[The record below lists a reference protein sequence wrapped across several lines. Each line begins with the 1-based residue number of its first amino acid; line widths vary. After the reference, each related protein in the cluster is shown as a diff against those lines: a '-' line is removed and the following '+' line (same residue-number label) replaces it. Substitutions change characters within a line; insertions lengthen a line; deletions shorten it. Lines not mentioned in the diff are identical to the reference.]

1 MEVPFIAWVA
11 VLSVILVMVFIDLL
25 VFNKQA
31 HTITAKEAALW
42 TCVWLTLGLGFG
54 GIVAW
59 HWGGIHAG
67 QYLAGY
73 ILEKSLAVDNLFV
86 FAVIFTAFAIPDRHQ
101 HRVLFWGVM
110 GALILRGGFIAA
122 GVAML
127 SRFHWA
133 IYAFGALLLY
143 TAWRMWV
150 HRDQDSE
157 AEHTSPIV
165 ELLQRFLPVTKDIRG
180 QHFLVREPVA
190 GRKRRKWMATP
201 LLAALVAVEIADIVF
216 AVDSVPAV
224 LAVTKEPFLVYT
236 SNAFA
241 ILGLRAMYFFLAA
254 MIRRFQYLRYGLV
267 FILAFVGLK
276 MLTEELFEVPIWA
289 SLTIIL
295 GILALS
301 VAVSWWKSRGLLV
314 PVPALS
320 VPETATEAEFGP
332 PDLSG

>member
-1 MEVPFIAWVA
+1 VDVPIFAWVA
-11 VLSVILVMVFIDLL
+11 VLAVILVMVFIDLL

-31 HTITAKEAALW
+31 HEIKAREAAIW
-42 TCVWLTLGLGFG
+42 TGVWLTLGLGFG

-59 HWGGIHAG
+59 QWGGMHAG

-73 ILEKSLAVDNLFV
+73 LLEKSLAVDNLFV
-86 FAVIFTAFAIPDRHQ
+86 FAVIFTAFGIPARYQ

-110 GALILRGGFIAA
+110 GALVLRGGFIAA
-122 GVAML
+122 GVAVL
-127 SRFHWA
+127 ARFHWA

-143 TAWRMWV
+143 TAWRMWT
-150 HRDQDSE
+150 HRHQEDE
-157 AEHTSPIV
+157 AEHRSPIV
-165 ELLQRFLPVTKDIRG
+165 EFLRRFLPVTDTIRG
-180 QHFLVREPVA
+180 QHFFVREK
-190 GRKRRKWMATP
+190 GRRMGRWLATP
-201 LLAALVAVEIADIVF
+201 LFAALVAVEIADIVF

-276 MLTEELFEVPIWA
+276 MLTEELVEIPIWV
-289 SLTIIL
+289 SLTVIL
-295 GILALS
+295 GILGIS
-301 VAVSWWKSRGLLV
+301 VAASWWKGRGAAV
-314 PVPALS
+314 AAPAAE
-320 VPETATEAEFGP
+320 PTESESQA
-332 PDLSG
+332 